1 MRMNLSVRRLMSV
14 LSASAL
20 VASLAVASLP
30 AMASAAPAP
39 APYFNGFE
47 NAADVDT
54 ATYPNDAM
62 FSVTR
67 VASGTGG
74 ITSSSGS
81 WHAAADVGSGA
92 FTRYGGYSSVFPAG
106 GYTTSADIYLDT
118 SASPLGADRRF
129 DWDSAISNSS
139 GSFRRDFV
147 FNVATD
153 GLGGFVVAGSNNAGR
168 SGANPLI
175 DPTRYTISTSGWYT
189 FQHRFYDNGGVL
201 AVEMTVRA
209 AGSATP
215 LASWTRSDPADAIG
229 TTGGN
234 RYGWLVN
241 NELPLALDNIT
252 RSGVAA
258 DLSIVKTDSPDPVR
272 VGQNLTYSLAVHN
285 AGPDSAASVQV
296 SDTLPTGVTFV
307 SSSSTAG
314 SCSGTSTVSCSLGTL
329 AIGADETV
337 TIVVT
342 PTATGTL
349 SNTGTVSSTTAD
361 SDTTNNSSTATTTV
375 NAKSA
380 DLSVTKTDSP
390 DPAHVGQVLTY
401 TVVVT
406 NSGPDSATG
415 VTLSDTLPKTTG
427 FGSVSTTQGTCTRT
441 KTGVTCNLGTLA
453 SGATATV
460 TIVVKPTQKGT
471 ITNTVTVADLSPSDP
486 NTANN
491 TATQNTTVKP

>member
-62 FSVTR
+62 FGVTR

-81 WHAAADVGSGA
+81 WHAAAAAGSGA